1 MKTLTSIGLKHNTDK
16 SIFGY
21 LEIYND
27 LFQKYQDNKNTILAE
42 VGILS
47 GSSLKTWR
55 EFLPKAKI
63 IGIDNT
69 DIGYN
74 TRNEYV
80 SSMFFNTDN
89 NSRFVLCDQS
99 DKKQLK
105 KFVLEI
111 ISNNEEIDIFID
123 DGSHFQHDIMITLE
137 EIFPIIKSGGLY
149 IIEDI
154 CTVENLTRGDS
165 WWGCDS
171 SPSIENSVEYT
182 FINYLKNKIINNKY
196 LTNTKY
202 LEDNIENCFFY
213 KAMNP
218 PLTSQGTSSLV
229 ILVKK

>member
-1 MKTLTSIGLKHNTDK
+1 MKTLTSIGLKYNTDK

-27 LFQKYQDNKNTILAE
+27 LFKKYQNDNIILAE
-42 VGILS
+42 IGILS

-63 IGIDNT
+63 IGIDNI

-80 SSMFFNTDN
+80 SSIFFNTDH

-99 DKKQLK
+99 DRKQLK
-105 KFVLEI
+105 KFALEI
-111 ISNNEEIDIFID
+111 RSNNEQIDIFID

-137 EIFPIIKSGGLY
+137 EIFPLIKPGGIY

-154 CTVENLTRGDS
+154 CTIENLNRGDS
-165 WWGCDS
+165 WWGCDL

-182 FINYLKNKIINNKY
+182 FTNYLKNKIIYNKY
-196 LTNTKY
+196 ITDTKY
-202 LEDNIENCFFY
+202 LENNIENCFFY

-218 PLTSQGTSSLV
+218 PLTPQGTSSLV